1 MPNTSKMIW
10 PYPNKDSDPW
20 FDAFTSMVL
29 AMDASGYASR
39 EDRSIVLTG
48 GGVVSFVASTGSLSW
63 AAAIAMLSPI
73 AGFKM
78 TLPVGSVALQDGQA
92 LYVNVTRSPVGA
104 LTLSAQVGNQVPNT
118 DAAMLLAIR
127 SGTVVYWRNGA
138 ASVDGVPS
146 TLFAGGGGGGGASPT
161 LNEIVKLATR
171 ESHNDVTPL
180 VVGGDAFN
188 PNDYT
193 SSGYAKVLSFRA
205 VVANGDTGMTTHAIL
220 YNLTDGDP
228 ISTLS
233 FTSTTPTKAQATLAL
248 GSGSGQIDLSEK
260 FYEVR
265 IALTATPGG
274 PTNTIELY
282 GAEILVVNTPT

>member
-10 PYPNKDSDPW
+10 PYPNKDVDPW
-20 FDAFTSMVL
+20 FDIFESMVS

-48 GGVVSFVASTGSLSW
+48 AGVVSFAASSGSLSW
-63 AAAIAMLSPI
+63 TAAIVMLSPI

-78 TLPVGSVALQDGQA
+78 TLPAGSVVLHDGQA
-92 LYVNVTRSPVGA
+92 LYVNVTRSPVAA
-104 LTLSAQVGNQVPNT
+104 LTLSTNVANQVPNT
-118 DAAMLLAIR
+118 DAAMMLAIR
-127 SGTVVYWRNGA
+127 SGSVVYWRNGA

-146 TLFAGGGGGGGASPT
+146 SIFAGGGGGTSPT

-171 ESHNDVTPL
+171 ESHNAVTPL
-180 VVGGDAFN
+180 VVGGDTFN

-193 SSGYAKVLSFRA
+193 SSGYTKTLSFRA
-205 VVANGDTGMTTHAIL
+205 VVANGDTGMTTHALL
-220 YNLTDGDP
+220 YNLTDGDL

-233 FTSTTPTKAQATLAL
+233 FTSTTPTKAQSTLAL

-265 IALTATPGG
+265 IALTTTPGG